1 MDVTKILKQFNID
14 PDKAQQAWATAK
26 EMGAGVHTKEQA
38 LKVLADKGIDN
49 QALQKIGT
57 YINSPAATMV
67 ASMAGVN
74 IEKVRADFNALTG
87 GTPQSKTTPIDR
99 LSKYKNGLRQ
109 L

>member
-1 MDVTKILKQFNID
+1 MDVTQILKQFNID
-14 PDKAQQAWATAK
+14 PVKAQQAWATAK
-26 EMGAGVHTKEQA
+26 EMGAGVQTKEQA
-38 LKVLADKGIDN
+38 MKLLADKGIDN

-57 YINSPAATMV
+57 YINSPMANIV

-74 IEKVRADFNALTG
+74 IDKVRTDFNALLG
-87 GTPQSKTTPIDR
+87 GSSQNKTTPVDR